1 MNETKMIET
10 FGPNKCREKLSI
22 CPLIL
27 DQDLQKC
34 CPTSINRST
43 KQCVSFSKESYK
55 FLISIAISKEQPTT
69 YVILSLEIID
79 QHCFLNS
86 YI

>member
-1 MNETKMIET
+1 MNETKMIEI

-22 CPLIL
+22 FPLIL

-43 KQCVSFSKESYK
+43 KLCVCFSKDALK
-55 FLISIAISKEQPTT
+55 F
-69 YVILSLEIID
+69 
-79 QHCFLNS
+79 
-86 YI
+86 

>member
-1 MNETKMIET
+1 MNETKKIET
-10 FGPNKCREKLSI
+10 FGSSKGKEKNSI

-43 KQCVSFSKESYK
+43 KQCVSFSKECYK
-55 FLISIAISKEQPTT
+55 FLIAISKEQPAT
-69 YVILSLEIID
+69 YVILSLKIID

>member
-22 CPLIL
+22 CPLKL

-43 KQCVSFSKESYK
+43 KLCVNFSKECFKSMN
-55 FLISIAISKEQPTT
+55 SIAISKEQATI
-69 YVILSLEIID
+69 YVKLSPEIIN

>member
-10 FGPNKCREKLSI
+10 FGSSKGKEKISI

-34 CPTSINRST
+34 CLTSFIIPTNI
-43 KQCVSFSKESYK
+43 
-55 FLISIAISKEQPTT
+55 
-69 YVILSLEIID
+69 
-79 QHCFLNS
+79 CFAFFKGML
-86 YI
+86 YMQ